1 MCCAHKRGRL
11 FFCGCFTMPRRMPH
25 AGWGFTGGACTGR
38 NHPGD
43 RNGNGGVDM
52 ADIMTICR
60 EFPRQG
66 IFDKGQAVCGAIRF
80 LRTKMH
86 LPAYIGIRD
95 PPKRAKNL
103 HTLSA
108 QGAGEGLRVLRQG
121 SRGGN
126 VRISG
131 EREGERYY
139 AQMPPE
145 RVRNLGGGLC
155 RRPAGR
161 LLLPYADHGGHP
173 GGSRFGAGH
182 SIPAELS
189 AAGTAGIRPVYLGG
203 FVNEDRGCQ
212 ESKNVPGIA
221 ADAVWH

>member
-43 RNGNGGVDM
+43 RNGNGGVDT

-95 PPKRAKNL
+95 PPKRAKKPSYPFCPGGGRGPAGL
-103 HTLSA
+103 EARLQGRERPDIRRA
-108 QGAGEGLRVLRQG
+108 GRAAVLCADAAGAGAE
-121 SRGGN
+121 
-126 VRISG
+126 SG
-131 EREGERYY
+131 RWPL
-139 AQMPPE
+139 PPA
-145 RVRNLGGGLC
+145 C
-155 RRPAGR
+155 WSPAFAIRRPWWPSWRQPFWCWA
-161 LLLPYADHGGHP
+161 
-173 GGSRFGAGH
+173 
-182 SIPAELS
+182 
-189 AAGTAGIRPVYLGG
+189 
-203 FVNEDRGCQ
+203 
-212 ESKNVPGIA
+212 
-221 ADAVWH
+221 